1 MEVTS
6 PERTKLLAMI
16 GEKDDFKKK
25 LNATKLKCQQS
36 KCKVQ
41 KKKTTFRHRFALRFK
56 GLLARDMKTAKSH
69 ILKVFKGVLAVTFLT
84 ASKIQ
89 NHFNG
94 WIFFD
99 WKINLMLAQSKKQRK
114 KSRKLCYMEF
124 IKIEINGYER
134 QPLFEMKKVYVK
146 KQWNRSQVRRV
157 MEKFQKR
164 RKKRKKLQTLDTE
177 LQKFQGCLK
186 HSNSFPR
193 YIFAFSFVF
202 CLLAVHCLFLIF
214 SF

>member
-16 GEKDDFKKK
+16 REKDDFKKR

-41 KKKTTFRHRFALRFK
+41 KKKSTFRHRFALRFK
-56 GLLARDMKTAKSH
+56 SLLARDMKTAKSH
-69 ILKVFKGVLAVTFLT
+69 TLKVFKWVVAVTFLT
-84 ASKIQ
+84 ARKNQ

-99 WKINLMLAQSKKQRK
+99 RKINLMLAQSKMQRK

-124 IKIEINGYER
+124 IKIEINGFER
-134 QPLFEMKKVYVK
+134 QPLFKMKKVYVK
-146 KQWNRSQVRRV
+146 KQWNRSQVRLV
-157 MEKFQKR
+157 MEKFKEEE
-164 RKKRKKLQTLDTE
+164 KSAKNYKHWTLN
-177 LQKFQGCLK
+177 CR
-186 HSNSFPR
+186 NSKVVWNILILFCV
-193 YIFAFSFVF
+193 IFSHFHLLFAF
-202 CLLAVHCLFLIF
+202 
-214 SF
+214 

>member
-16 GEKDDFKKK
+16 REKDDFKKR

-41 KKKTTFRHRFALRFK
+41 KKKSTFRHRFALRFK
-56 GLLARDMKTAKSH
+56 SLLARDMKTAKSH
-69 ILKVFKGVLAVTFLT
+69 IWKVFKGVVAVTFLT
-84 ASKIQ
+84 ARKNQ

-99 WKINLMLAQSKKQRK
+99 WKINLMLAQSKIQRK

-124 IKIEINGYER
+124 IKIEINGFER
-134 QPLFEMKKVYVK
+134 QPLFETKKVYVK
-146 KQWNRSQVRRV
+146 KQWNRSQVRLV
-157 MEKFQKR
+157 MEKF
-164 RKKRKKLQTLDTE
+164 KKEEKSAKNYKHWTLNCKKSKVVWNILILFRVIFSHFH
-177 LQKFQGCLK
+177 LL
-186 HSNSFPR
+186 
-193 YIFAFSFVF
+193 FAF
-202 CLLAVHCLFLIF
+202 
-214 SF
+214 